1 MALSPG
7 IRIGPYEIVAQIGA
21 GGMGEV
27 YKATDT
33 NLKRG
38 VAMKVLPES
47 VTADPERLARF
58 QREAEVLASLNHQN
72 IAAVYGFERSG
83 TTSAIAMELVDGP
96 TLADRINGGPIPAED
111 ALAIATQIADALE
124 AAHEQGIVHR
134 DLKPA
139 NVKVRADGVVKVLDF
154 GLAKAVSPVAAM
166 SISSSMSPTITTP
179 APLRQGSG
187 GQAMTQ
193 AGIILGTAAYMSP
206 EQARGKPVDRRTD
219 IWAFGCVVYEMLT
232 GRKAFD
238 AEDVSLTLAEVM
250 KSEPDW
256 TVLPEL
262 PRAVRACLR
271 RCFNKD
277 PRQRLRDIGEM
288 RLTLEGTADV
298 EPDARI
304 APPPVR
310 RRLSAWILP
319 AVVAAALIVAAL
331 VVWLRPR
338 PVPAVVRFEIHAP
351 AGNTIPPGVPALSPD
366 GRTLAYVAT
375 DSKGTRRI
383 FVRDLNSTES
393 RVLAGTEDA
402 VYLFWAPAG
411 RSLAFTVDGA
421 GLKRVDIAGGSPRQ
435 LAPIVNAPWHGAWN
449 QFGDVLFVGPGGL
462 ARVSADGGAP
472 TRPAAFKSGP
482 QETRVAFPAFFP
494 DGRRLILHVG
504 TTDGR
509 SQIQQGSL
517 DSSDRRTVLSDVT
530 SAAVIAPTP
539 SGRTY
544 LVYARDD
551 ALVAHELDE
560 ASGQVRGT
568 PRVIVDGIGKVAN
581 PAIRPTV
588 GVSQSGV
595 LAFQHG
601 GEFVIVKLLWVDRD
615 GKRVGDVPLDLSP
628 LGVSLSPD
636 GSRLAFDADSRSGHD
651 LWVTD
656 LKRNNT
662 MRLTRDAEP
671 ERNPTWSPDGTRI
684 AYVKGGKIY
693 VRAADG
699 LSDETVLADV
709 GGALR
714 DWSPDGKF
722 LLRQTTQQLLVSPVT
737 GGDTAIAIGRRD
749 ATSRDGHF
757 SADSKYVAYFSNE
770 SGRDEIYIEALPPA
784 KARVKVSQTG
794 GTTPR
799 WGVGSRELFFLGP
812 DRGLMVVD
820 VHLGQTLSVGAPRRI
835 ATNTEFGTTSNNRGF
850 EVSPDG
856 QRFLVRQLADDA
868 PDTPITV
875 VLNWWAE
882 FIPNT
887 P

>member
-1 MALSPG
+1 MPLSPG
-7 IRIGPYEIVAQIGA
+7 IRIGSYEIAGQIGA

-27 YKATDT
+27 YKAFDT

-38 VAMKVLPES
+38 AAIKVLPEA

-96 TLADRINGGPIPAED
+96 TLAERITEGRIPAEE
-111 ALAIATQIADALE
+111 ALAIAKQIADALE

-139 NVKVRADGVVKVLDF
+139 NVKVRPDGVVKVLDF
-154 GLAKAVSPVAAM
+154 GLAKAVSPVAAI

-179 APLRQGSG
+179 
-187 GQAMTQ
+187 AMTQ

-232 GRKAFD
+232 GRKAFE

-256 TVLPEL
+256 TALPEL

-271 RCFNKD
+271 RCFKKD

-288 RLTLEGTADV
+288 RLALEGTADV
-298 EPDARI
+298 EPDERI
-304 APPPVR
+304 APQPVR
-310 RRLSAWILP
+310 RRLSALILP
-319 AVVAAALIVAAL
+319 SAVAVALLAAAL

-338 PVPAVVRFEIHAP
+338 PVPDVVRFEVHAP
-351 AGNTIPPGVPALSPD
+351 AGFKIPPGTPALSPD
-366 GRTLAYVAT
+366 GRSLAYVAS
-375 DSKGTRRI
+375 DAQGIRRI
-383 FVRDLNSTES
+383 FVRELRSTES
-393 RVLAGTEDA
+393 RVLAGTED
-402 VYLFWAPAG
+402 VVHQFWAADG
-411 RSLAFTVDGA
+411 RSLAFTTVSS

-435 LAPIVNAPWHGAWN
+435 LAPQVNAPWHGAWN
-449 QFGDVLFVGPGGL
+449 QFGDVLFVAPGGL
-462 ARVSADGGAP
+462 SRVSADGGAP
-472 TRPAAFKSGP
+472 TRPDAFKSGP

-494 DGRRLILHVG
+494 DGRRLLLNVG
-504 TTDGR
+504 TTNGKSD
-509 SQIQQGSL
+509 IQMASL
-517 DSSDRRTVLSDVT
+517 DSPDRRIVLSDVT
-530 SAAVIAPTP
+530 SAAIIAPTP

-544 LVYARDD
+544 LVYARDE
-551 ALVAHELDE
+551 ALVAHEFDE
-560 ASGQVRGT
+560 SSVQLRGT

-588 GVSQSGV
+588 GVSRSGV

-601 GEFVIVKLLWVDRD
+601 GEFTVVKLQWVDRA
-615 GKRVGDVPLDLSP
+615 GKRVGEVPLDFSP
-628 LGVSLSPD
+628 LGIALSPD
-636 GSRLAFDADSRSGHD
+636 GSRLAFDADTRAEHD

-662 MRLTRDAEP
+662 MRLTRDPEA

-684 AYVKGGKIY
+684 AYVRGGKIY
-693 VRAADG
+693 VRTADG

-714 DWSPDGKF
+714 DWSPDGKL
-722 LLRQTTQQLLVSPVT
+722 LLRQMAQQLLVSPVT
-737 GGDTAIAIGRRD
+737 GGGTAISIGRRG
-749 ATSRDGHF
+749 ATARDGQF

-799 WGVGSRELFFLGP
+799 WGPGSRELFFLGP

-820 VHLGQTLSVGAPRRI
+820 VQLGPTLSVGAPRRI
-835 ATNTEFGTTSNNRGF
+835 ATNTEFGSGDANNRGF

-875 VLNWWAE
+875 VLNWWVP